1 MNRSRSTPSGC
12 PSAAHARR
20 VGACPERGR
29 GIPAAKPHKCWF
41 VRGVCGLPAAAAR
54 CIGAKAGDPPR
65 KTPTC
70 HPGIRLGVLAAAVAL
85 AVLADGCQKQAATP
99 EVRRPSL
106 EKDPCAERLHD
117 LSGRLLLY
125 YAAHH
130 RLPETL
136 AALPPLDPAHPT
148 PTVCPASGKPY
159 VYRPK
164 GLAISGRPGRLVLYD
179 PEPSHAGMRWGV
191 FIDKA
196 PGANRLTARVILLP
210 EDWIPTAED
219 AAAPEPAPAPS
230 P

>member
-1 MNRSRSTPSGC
+1 MNRNRRAPSGC
-12 PSAAHARR
+12 PSAAALGTGSDPARKM
-20 VGACPERGR
+20 P
-29 GIPAAKPHKCWF
+29 K
-41 VRGVCGLPAAAAR
+41 
-54 CIGAKAGDPPR
+54 
-65 KTPTC
+65 C

-85 AVLADGCQKQAATP
+85 AVLAAGCQKQATTP

-125 YAAHH
+125 YATHH

-148 PTVCPASGKPY
+148 PTVCPVSGKPY

-164 GLAISGRPGRLVLYD
+164 GLAVSGQPGRLVLYD
-179 PEPSHAGMRWGV
+179 LEPSHAGMRWGV

-196 PGANRLTARVILLP
+196 SGDNRLTARVILLP
-210 EDWIPTAED
+210 EDL
-219 AAAPEPAPAPS
+219 APSLDERSASPAPQAGPQAD
-230 P
+230 